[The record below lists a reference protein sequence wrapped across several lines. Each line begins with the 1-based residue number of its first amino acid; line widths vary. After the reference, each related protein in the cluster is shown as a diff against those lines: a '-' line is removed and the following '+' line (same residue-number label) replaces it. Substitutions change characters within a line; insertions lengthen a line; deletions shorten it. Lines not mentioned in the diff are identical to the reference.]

1 MVEAAH
7 EADLAVLAHAHSL
20 AGIEHALAA
29 GVDGIEHF
37 TGLAEG
43 GIRVPDEVL
52 ARTAAA
58 GVTVDPTLGF
68 DQAAFDALPAPP
80 PGVLEAMR
88 RAGMDPAVLQRCPQA
103 RSSGG
108 CASTASAVVTGVDD
122 GAIATKPHGSIA
134 LSVADLVPAGYPM
147 AEALATATSL
157 AAEACGLAEVTGSL
171 RAGLAADVLVVDGD
185 LSTGP
190 DALRAPVLVL
200 ARGVSAVP

>member
-1 MVEAAH
+1 MEAAH

-43 GIRVPDEVL
+43 GMRVPDEVL
-52 ARTAAA
+52 TRTAAA

-88 RAGMDPAVLQRCPQA
+88 RAGMDPPSFNAA
-103 RSSGG
+103 RREVVGRMREHG
-108 CASTASAVVTGVDD
+108 VRVVTGVDD

-134 LSVADLVPAGYPM
+134 LSVERPGAR
-147 AEALATATSL
+147 
-157 AAEACGLAEVTGSL
+157 GLP
-171 RAGLAADVLVVDGD
+171 DGRGARHGD
-185 LSTGP
+185 
-190 DALRAPVLVL
+190 L
-200 ARGVSAVP
+200 ARGGGVRARRGHRLAAGRARGRRTRGRRRPEHRPRRRCAHRSS